1 MGKVQGGVD
10 RPLDRQRFQDY
21 AVADLPIHWNS
32 ALTDFND
39 RHLIKWTLLLTQL
52 AGLVAIVTFT
62 LHVAG
67 VGLDQFKPV
76 SLFAGVAAMLSAFAS
91 SRRRADSVD
100 PDTRQ
105 QAIDRS
111 IRQSA
116 SSIPLYAAPVLWVP
130 VVMLLT
136 IWFFMSP

>member
-1 MGKVQGGVD
+1 MLGGID
-10 RPLDRQRFQDY
+10 RSLDLQRYRDY
-21 AVADLPIHWNS
+21 AVADLLTHGNS

-39 RHLIKWTLLLTQL
+39 RRLMKWTLLLTQL
-52 AGLVAIVTFT
+52 AGIIAILSFT

-76 SLFAGVAAMLSAFAS
+76 SLFAAVAAMLSAFAS
-91 SRRRADSVD
+91 SRRPADSDD

-116 SSIPLYAAPVLWVP
+116 IGIPLYAAPVLWVP

-136 IWFFMSP
+136 IWFFTSP